1 MNTDWQWVQLGEISE
16 VISKGTTPTTHGV
29 AFLDSGIPFLRAE
42 DVVGG
47 AVDVTSVKYYVSDK
61 THDTLLARSKLR
73 PGDFL
78 ITIAGSLG
86 RVGYVPLNA
95 PPLNCNQAVAF
106 VRLKPNVI
114 DLDFLLCVFQYEG
127 ITKSL
132 LDVQKVGTIGNL
144 NLEQIRVFRIPL
156 PPLTEQKRIASL
168 LARADRL
175 RHLRRTAHDLG
186 ESLLQSVFLEM
197 FGDPFRNEKCWE
209 RVELTELVRAGDTI
223 NYGVVQPG
231 DDFQNGKAIIR
242 VGDLD
247 NLAQNLAILKLI
259 DPKIE
264 ANYKRSRIVGDEIL
278 IACVGSIGRVA
289 LVNEKMKGF
298 NIVRAVA
305 RVPANYSLVN
315 RLYLATYLSMPFV
328 QDFFQRETRTVSQPT
343 LNIAQIE
350 ETPVLLPPLSLQ
362 EEFAG
367 VVARVEQMRARQAES
382 ERQVENLFES
392 LLAESFGGVA

>member
-1 MNTDWQWVQLGEISE
+1 MMNADWQWVQLGEISE

-42 DVVGG
+42 DVIGG
-47 AVDVTSVKYYVSDK
+47 AVDVNSVKYYVDEK
-61 THDTLLARSKLR
+61 THNKLLSRSQLQ

-106 VRLKPNVI
+106 VRLKPNII
-114 DLDFLLCVFQYEG
+114 DLDFLLYIFQYEG

-144 NLEQIRVFRIPL
+144 NLEQIRDFKIPL

-175 RHLRRTAHDLG
+175 RSLRRTAHELG

-197 FGDPFRNEKCWE
+197 FGKPEENPKGFDVFELGEIGTLDRGRSKNRPRNAPELYGGKYPFIQTGDIANADSYIRTYQQTYSELGLKQSKMWKSGTLCITIAANIAKTAILTFDACFPDSIVGFVPDKAKTN
-209 RVELTELVRAGDTI
+209 VEYVQYWLSFKQQELEDTAPESAQKNI
-223 NYGVVQPG
+223 NLEILRG
-231 DDFQNGKAIIR
+231 
-242 VGDLD
+242 
-247 NLAQNLAILKLI
+247 LAI
-259 DPKIE
+259 
-264 ANYKRSRIVGDEIL
+264 
-278 IACVGSIGRVA
+278 
-289 LVNEKMKGF
+289 
-298 NIVRAVA
+298 
-305 RVPANYSLVN
+305 
-315 RLYLATYLSMPFV
+315 
-328 QDFFQRETRTVSQPT
+328 
-343 LNIAQIE
+343 
-350 ETPVLLPPLSLQ
+350 PVPPLSLQ

-367 VVARVEQMRARQAES
+367 VVARVESLRGRMGES
-382 ERQVENLFES
+382 MRQVEGLFES
-392 LLAESFGGVA
+392 LLSESFS

>member
-1 MNTDWQWVQLGEISE
+1 MNSDWQWVQLGEISE

-47 AVDVTSVKYYVSDK
+47 AVDVNSVKYYIDEK
-61 THDTLLARSKLR
+61 THNKLLSRSQLQ

-106 VRLKPNVI
+106 VRLKPNAI
-114 DLDFLLCVFQYEG
+114 DLNFLLYVFQYEG

-144 NLEQIRVFRIPL
+144 NLEQIRNFKIPL

-175 RHLRRTAHDLG
+175 RQLRRTAHTLAD
-186 ESLLQSVFLEM
+186 SLLQSVFLEM
-197 FGDPFRNEKCWE
+197 FGDVVKNEKGFDVFPLE
-209 RVELTELVRAGDTI
+209 ELSTRITKGESPNWQGFS
-223 NYGVVQPG
+223 YEESGVLFITSENVLWG
-231 DDFQNGKAIIR
+231 S
-242 VGDLD
+242 LD
-247 NLAQNLAILKLI
+247 ISYPKYISEKFHNKL
-259 DPKIE
+259 
-264 ANYKRSRIVGDEIL
+264 KRSQLAKNDLLINLVG
-278 IACVGSIGRVA
+278 ASIGRAA
-289 LVNEKMKGF
+289 LVTDDALPANINQAVATVSIDTTKLNLYFALYQILNPYKQNQLLG
-298 NIVRAVA
+298 NIVESARA
-305 RVPANYSLVN
+305 NISLTN
-315 RLYLATYLSMPFV
+315 IS
-328 QDFFQRETRTVSQPT
+328 E
-343 LNIAQIE
+343 LNLI
-350 ETPVLLPPLSLQ
+350 VPPLSLQ

-367 VVARVEQMRARQAES
+367 VVARVEALRARMSEA
-382 ERQVENLFES
+382 ERQAQGLFES
-392 LLAESFGGVA
+392 LLHEAFSG